1 MGDRISRDKETIKN
15 VFSELLAIECPEDG
29 VYFDS
34 GEENIN
40 VEDIA
45 LDREYN
51 GVEVSVTAHLGSAVV
66 PFTMDIGLG
75 IL

>member
-1 MGDRISRDKETIKN
+1 MGFTLI
-15 VFSELLAIECPEDG
+15 V
-29 VYFDS
+29 